1 MTFAEHDPE
10 PPVQPE
16 VALEPARH
24 RPRWMVPALIAGA
37 VVLVAGASAAVAL
50 TLAGLGGEDGDGDD
64 VLTVHGTLQL
74 DGDGSLTVAL
84 PRGLG
89 ALCEG
94 DGGYSDIGAG
104 AQVTVTAPDGTVL
117 AIGALDEGK
126 MLEPGAL
133 GEFDRFGI
141 CEFSFA
147 VTDVPAGHGL
157 YGIEIAGRGVVT
169 YEEDRLRSVTGGPA
183 LTLGG

>member
-1 MTFAEHDPE
+1 MTFAEHDPQQ
-10 PPVQPE
+10 PAQPE
-16 VALEPARH
+16 ATLEPARR
-24 RPRWMVPALIAGA
+24 RPRWMVPALIASA
-37 VVLVAGASAAVAL
+37 VVLVAGASAAVTL
-50 TLAGLGGEDGDGDD
+50 TLAGLDSGGDGNDA
-64 VLTVHGTLQL
+64 LTVHGTLQL

-89 ALCEG
+89 APCEG

-117 AIGALDEGK
+117 AVGALDEGK

-133 GEFDRFGI
+133 GEYDRFGI

-157 YGIEIAGRGVVT
+157 YGIEVAGRGVVT
-169 YEEDRLRSVTGGPA
+169 YEENRLGSVIDGPA
-183 LTLGG
+183 LTLGS